1 MFNQNKKLKE
11 ETIQLLDKLK
21 PIDYFIRREK
31 INKMI
36 FKKQI
41 IEEKNKIEQ
50 EIETKRIN
58 KRMAK
63 AKQRVN
69 EDLKYFTE
77 TELNQIN
84 ELIENFNGEEDIIR
98 KIEQLTFK
106 ATYQRKQEEINN
118 TPAIKLALL
127 QLKEALYSALPYL
140 TFMQYYMVEIN
151 LDVAL
156 NGVMSTMELA
166 KVTSHIKG
174 MALASKNQLDHLT
187 DEEIKETFEREYRIC
202 NRPEQFENFIPNKS
216 SILFLRK
223 YYNNQELQKYIDKEN
238 QPCLIKKKHNK

>member
-1 MFNQNKKLKE
+1 
-11 ETIQLLDKLK
+11 
-21 PIDYFIRREK
+21 
-31 INKMI
+31 
-36 FKKQI
+36 
-41 IEEKNKIEQ
+41 
-50 EIETKRIN
+50 
-58 KRMAK
+58 
-63 AKQRVN
+63 
-69 EDLKYFTE
+69 
-77 TELNQIN
+77 
-84 ELIENFNGEEDIIR
+84 
-98 KIEQLTFK
+98 
-106 ATYQRKQEEINN
+106 
-118 TPAIKLALL
+118 
-127 QLKEALYSALPYL
+127 
-140 TFMQYYMVEIN
+140 MQYYMVEIN